1 MKRLLA
7 LSLLLAGC
15 GSETPNEAADEAPAA
30 PPALPLPGNEAAPDM
45 AMLQGRVDAA
55 MKTAL
60 QDSEAAAYRNVRPG
74 LADTVCGEVDP
85 AKKGG
90 GRSGFRPF
98 IVTPQGAALLAR
110 GPVLTFDDPTDSF
123 PDLYIRW
130 CASEEELKRLGPQL
144 DRAIAHQA
152 GPGGSLIDP
161 EDIPPPALPDNV
173 AAPMPEP
180 PPPKPVPSE
189 KMGSGDSFFDSVR
202 KPVEPAKKDK

>member
-1 MKRLLA
+1 MKRFLPF
-7 LSLLLAGC
+7 LLLAAC
-15 GSETPNEAADEAPAA
+15 GSETPDESAGEAPAA
-30 PPALPLPGNEAAPDM
+30 PPTALPASGNEAAVDP
-45 AMLQGRVDAA
+45 AMLQARVQAA
-55 MKTAL
+55 MKAVL
-60 QDSEAAAYRNVRPG
+60 QDSEGAAYRNIRPG

-85 AKKGG
+85 ARKGG
-90 GRSGFRPF
+90 GRAGFRPF

-144 DRAIAHQA
+144 DQAIARQA
-152 GPGGSLIDP
+152 GPDGVLGNI
-161 EDIPPPALPDNV
+161 EDIPPPPLPDNG
-173 AAPMPEP
+173 AAPMPDP

-202 KPVEPAKKDK
+202 KPVEPAKKGN